1 MGNST
6 NQHSTDQHL
15 AQHGQGGQGGQAH
28 GSVKEYV
35 RGLVFSIIL
44 TIVPFAMV
52 MAGVGSTQ
60 FIIGVIMVFAVAQI
74 LVQLVFFLHM
84 NTSSEQMWN
93 TSSAV
98 FVVVIVSIILIGSLW
113 IMDHLNHNM
122 LMGH

>member
-6 NQHSTDQHL
+6 NQHSTNEHST
-15 AQHGQGGQGGQAH
+15 AHGQGGQAH
-28 GSVKEYV
+28 GSIKEYV

-84 NTSSEQMWN
+84 NTLSEQMWN

-98 FVVVIVSIILIGSLW
+98 FVVVIVAIILIGSLW

>member
-6 NQHSTDQHL
+6 NQHSTNEHST
-15 AQHGQGGQGGQAH
+15 AHGQGGQAH

-93 TSSAV
+93 TSPAA
-98 FVVVIVSIILIGSLW
+98 FVVVIVAIILIGSLW

>member
-15 AQHGQGGQGGQAH
+15 AEHGQGGQAH

-60 FIIGVIMVFAVAQI
+60 FIIGVIMIFAVAQI

>member
-6 NQHSTDQHL
+6 NQHSTNEHSTP
-15 AQHGQGGQGGQAH
+15 HGQGGQAH

-98 FVVVIVSIILIGSLW
+98 FVIVIVAIILIGSLW

>member
-1 MGNST
+1 MNNST
-6 NQHSTDQHL
+6 NQHSTNQH
-15 AQHGQGGQGGQAH
+15 AIGHGQGGQAH

-35 RGLVFSIIL
+35 RGLIFSIIL

-98 FVVVIVSIILIGSLW
+98 FVVVIVAIILIGSLW